1 MTEILHQVR
10 GGLGRLDET
19 KTNRDHLIET
29 LIDNYEIQITKLAY
43 MYVQDWS
50 TAQDICQEV
59 FIKAYNSLD
68 NFNENA
74 SYKTWIYRIT
84 VNQCKDYKK
93 SAYFR
98 RNTVVDKF
106 HRMFNKEIAATPE
119 QELLQTEE
127 KNSVS
132 AQIFALPVKYRE
144 IILLYYYEELSTEE
158 IGELLNIKSST
169 VRTRLDRGRQKL
181 KVMLQGRGTD
191 EQGSFTQSKR

>member
-10 GGLGRLDET
+10 GGLGRLDDT
-19 KTNRDHLIET
+19 KTHSDHLIET
-29 LIDNYEIQITKLAY
+29 LIDQYETQITKLAY
-43 MYVQDWS
+43 IYVQDWS

-59 FIKAYNSLD
+59 FIKAYHSLGSFNQNS
-68 NFNENA
+68 
-74 SYKTWIYRIT
+74 SYKTWIYRIA

-119 QELLQTEE
+119 QELIQTEE
-127 KNSVS
+127 NNSVS
-132 AQIFALPVKYRE
+132 AQIFALPMKYRE
-144 IILLYYYEELSTEE
+144 IILLYYYEELTTDE
-158 IGELLNIKSST
+158 IGELLNLKAST

-181 KVMLQGRGTD
+181 KTLLQGRGTD
-191 EQGSFTQSKR
+191 E

>member
-10 GGLGRLDET
+10 GGLGRLEDT
-19 KTNRDHLIET
+19 KSNSDHLIET
-29 LIDNYEIQITKLAY
+29 LIDQYETQITKLAY

-59 FIKAYNSLD
+59 FIKAYHSLGSFNQNS
-68 NFNENA
+68 
-74 SYKTWIYRIT
+74 SYKTWIYRIA

-119 QELLQTEE
+119 QVLLQTEE
-127 KNSVS
+127 NNSVS
-132 AQIFALPVKYRE
+132 AQIFALPMKYRE
-144 IILLYYYEELSTEE
+144 IILLYYYEELTTDE
-158 IGELLNIKSST
+158 IGELLNIKAST

-191 EQGSFTQSKR
+191 E